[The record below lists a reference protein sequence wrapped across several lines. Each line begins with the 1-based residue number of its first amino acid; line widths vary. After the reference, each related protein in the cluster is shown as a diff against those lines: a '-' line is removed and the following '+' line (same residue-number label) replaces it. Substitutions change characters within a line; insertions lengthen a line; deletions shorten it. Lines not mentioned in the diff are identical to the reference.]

1 MMNIAYF
8 YKIFFCFTKS
18 FFPVFTVYLFFAI
31 FLLQPPVMFLT
42 HLEKSVICSF
52 TKRCY
57 KIVIKKNSSAKKFL
71 EVAKGIERVQQN
83 ALDKLRFFRS
93 RLRVSL
99 VIVFFT
105 KIEDHN
111 YVF

>member
-1 MMNIAYF
+1 M
-8 YKIFFCFTKS
+8 
-18 FFPVFTVYLFFAI
+18 
-31 FLLQPPVMFLT
+31 Q
-42 HLEKSVICSF
+42 
-52 TKRCY
+52 
-57 KIVIKKNSSAKKFL
+57 KNSSAKKFP

-83 ALDKLRFFRS
+83 PSDKLRFFRS

-105 KIEDHN
+105 ENEDHN